1 MARAAFAVILCAAAA
16 PAALAQDG
24 DVVDHAG
31 IEGGPTGVS
40 PDAAATILAPGDRGG
55 GGHDEPGPG
64 AEAEA
69 EHHRAHH
76 PAEPPAPINWF
87 EWHTGKNALG
97 GELAA
102 GQEPMAP
109 GLLFALFNFAVFLG
123 LLVKFAGPKLAT
135 HLRTRHDSIKEQ
147 LQEAARLRREARE
160 KLEEYGRRIAGVDAE
175 VDRLIGEIRAETEA
189 EKQMILEQARHQADA
204 MKRDAERR
212 IESEIA
218 RARGMLE
225 REVVAAAVAAAEK
238 LLGERTTAADQTRMF
253 DTFLE
258 TLAPASRPP
267 PSSTPPPSSPPPSSP
282 PTSVDEE
289 WG

>member
-1 MARAAFAVILCAAAA
+1 
-16 PAALAQDG
+16 
-24 DVVDHAG
+24 
-31 IEGGPTGVS
+31 
-40 PDAAATILAPGDRGG
+40 
-55 GGHDEPGPG
+55 
-64 AEAEA
+64 
-69 EHHRAHH
+69 
-76 PAEPPAPINWF
+76 
-87 EWHTGKNALG
+87 
-97 GELAA
+97 
-102 GQEPMAP
+102 MAP